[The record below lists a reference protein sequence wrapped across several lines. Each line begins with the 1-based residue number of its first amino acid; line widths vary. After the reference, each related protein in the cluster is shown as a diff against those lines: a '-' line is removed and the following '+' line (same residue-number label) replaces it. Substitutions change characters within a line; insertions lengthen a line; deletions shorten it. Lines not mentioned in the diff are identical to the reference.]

1 MCSSGSGAASGR
13 QLALAATR
21 EWGRCAFVGEG
32 GKVELEVS
40 PLLIH
45 RQVALFGSWV
55 TSLVHMEELLA
66 RVVRWDLHP
75 EVVVTGRFT
84 LDRAEEAYRYADAG
98 TGGKACIVFD
108 G

>member
-1 MCSSGSGAASGR
+1 M
-13 QLALAATR
+13 
-21 EWGRCAFVGEG
+21 
-32 GKVELEVS
+32 EVS

-84 LDRAEEAYRYADAG
+84 LDRADEAFGTPMPGPAG
-98 TGGKACIVFD
+98 KRASSSTAEHSLLV
-108 G
+108 